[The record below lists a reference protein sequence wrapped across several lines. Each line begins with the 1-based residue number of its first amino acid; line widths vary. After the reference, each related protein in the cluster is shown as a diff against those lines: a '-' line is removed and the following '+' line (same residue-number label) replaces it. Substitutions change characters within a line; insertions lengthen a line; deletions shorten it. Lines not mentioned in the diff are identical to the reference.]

1 MARKRSLLFPRIQSF
16 LRPGLLLFLSW
27 AIAILII
34 VVPIK
39 TSLPVSATPTENLL
53 QQSRVYYDRQ
63 QYNKA
68 IELLQ
73 QAVSDSEAEGDKL
86 GKAIALGNLS
96 LAYQQLGQWQ
106 KAESA
111 IAESLKLLPTASSQ
125 NIPSETAQILAQT
138 LDVRARLNLKQG
150 QTQAALNTWTKTAN
164 LYRQLEDEVGI
175 VRSQINQAQAMR
187 ALGMYRRSQKLL
199 TETVELLQNQ
209 SDSTLKAIALRSLG
223 DVFQATGNLKR
234 SRQILKQS
242 LAIAK
247 ATNSQQSD
255 ILLSLGNTAHA
266 QDQSQAA
273 LNYYRQAASNSTSNS
288 IRTQAQLNQLSLLV
302 DRNPQAAL
310 NLATQIQFQLKDL
323 PASRTTIY
331 ARINLAENLKQL
343 NGNTADIVQI
353 LTEARQQAEE
363 LNDTIAIGYALGNLA
378 EVYVQSKPQQAI
390 DLTQQA
396 LYFAQAANAPEIAYR
411 WQWQLG
417 RLLKSQ
423 GDTKGAIAAY
433 TEAVQNLKFLRSDLA
448 AVSSD
453 VRFNFRT
460 QVEPVYRQLVD
471 LLLSETQT
479 SQAQIEFARSAIE
492 SLQIAELVNYF
503 QEDCLIVKSADFID
517 DKAAIIYTI
526 ILDNRLEIIL
536 KLPGQNL
543 RHYATG
549 VTSSQVER
557 LVTELR
563 QNIILPYTSEQD
575 ILPLSQQ
582 VYDWLI
588 KPARADIEKSGVETL
603 AFVLDGALQNLP
615 MAVLHDGQQYLME
628 KYALAITPSLQLF
641 DPQPLTKI
649 KLEAI
654 VAGLSQARFGFA
666 PLQYVEPEL
675 KQVGTEIPAQI
686 LLDREFTTTNLNNQI
701 SSSPKSIV
709 HVATHGQFSS
719 KAEDTFILAWDR
731 AIDVEQLN
739 SVFQIRPESEDA
751 LELLVLSACET
762 AVGDERAALG
772 IAGVAVR
779 SGARSTLASLW
790 LVDDRSTAKLMSL
803 FYKQLSAGATRGEAL
818 RYAQQSLLQGRQYS
832 HPRYWAAFVLLGNW
846 L

>member
-603 AFVLDGALQNLP
+603 AFVLDGALQSLP

>member
-16 LRPGLLLFLSW
+16 LRPGLLLLLSW

-34 VVPIK
+34 VEPVK